1 MTCADALE
9 LEIDVCFVRKPDTAP
24 RAMLCLA
31 LFDLDQVRHAA
42 LRDIRRPAGGT
53 HLTPFR
59 ARELEEAPDCPMGGL
74 LFEGPLMPKF
84 DDAFLSYYEAE
95 RACLLEELAEMNS
108 GRRRIFDYSIDITP
122 EYIKNTEGRLAK
134 LDAIA
139 DQLAA
144 A

>member
-1 MTCADALE
+1 
-9 LEIDVCFVRKPDTAP
+9 
-24 RAMLCLA
+24 
-31 LFDLDQVRHAA
+31 
-42 LRDIRRPAGGT
+42 
-53 HLTPFR
+53 
-59 ARELEEAPDCPMGGL
+59 
-74 LFEGPLMPKF
+74 MPKF

-95 RACLLEELAEMNS
+95 RAYLLEELAEMNS